1 MRQQPSGRRPRGRS
15 NRNKYV
21 SPKAQNYDSH
31 GPDVRVRGNAMQVYE
46 KYLNLARD
54 ASSAGDRIV
63 AEGCY
68 QFAEHYFRILNDS
81 TDPQRTSPDQQR
93 TSPDQQQTS
102 PDQQQTSPDQQRT
115 SPERPHDAPQPY
127 PVHAEQPI
135 IDGAGAKPLDGNGQ
149 AQPMAGEAT
158 DGGADPAA
166 TDGEQPPAAPEK
178 AITKPRGR
186 GRPRSKAKA
195 GNGAADDSGDDEEPS
210 AESASDAPSK
220 TDSADA

>member
-1 MRQQPSGRRPRGRS
+1 
-15 NRNKYV
+15 
-21 SPKAQNYDSH
+21 
-31 GPDVRVRGNAMQVYE
+31 MQVYE

-102 PDQQQTSPDQQRT
+102 PDQQQTSP
-115 SPERPHDAPQPY
+115 ERPHDAPQPY
-127 PVHAEQPI
+127 PVHAEQPV
-135 IDGAGAKPLDGNGQ
+135 IDGAGAKPLDANGQ

>member
-93 TSPDQQQTS
+93 TSPDQQ
-102 PDQQQTSPDQQRT
+102 RT

-195 GNGAADDSGDDEEPS
+195 GNGTADDSGDDEEQS
-210 AESASDAPSK
+210 AESTSDEPSK

>member
-21 SPKAQNYDSH
+21 SPKSQNYDSH

-93 TSPDQQQTS
+93 
-102 PDQQQTSPDQQRT
+102 TSPDQQRT